1 MYNIQYLHITII
13 YVLLISYI
21 SHTPASSLPESG
33 SNFSDLDKLF
43 HFLEF
48 FLLGFLIQ
56 QSLVERQIKPKSNLL
71 FNTLILGFSIACI
84 DELHQRYQE
93 IGQLDAI
100 LFICQAGGRAYSAAE
115 FMASIGGTEMIVV
128 EGGMSSWSGPR
139 KTDGK
144 IT

>member
-1 MYNIQYLHITII
+1 VYNIQYLHITII

-56 QSLVERQIKPKSNLL
+56 QSLVERQIKPKGNLL
-71 FNTLILGFSIACI
+71 FITLILGFSIACI
-84 DELHQRYQE
+84 DELHQSMVNGRNSSVQDLVFDFAG
-93 IGQLDAI
+93 II
-100 LFICQAGGRAYSAAE
+100 SSLFFFKNYY
-115 FMASIGGTEMIVV
+115 
-128 EGGMSSWSGPR
+128 
-139 KTDGK
+139 
-144 IT
+144 

>member
-21 SHTPASSLPESG
+21 SHIPASSLPESG

-56 QSLVERQIKPKSNLL
+56 QSLVERQIKPKSNLM
-71 FNTLILGFSIACI
+71 FITLILGFSIACI
-84 DELHQRYQE
+84 DELHQSTINGRNSSFQDLVFDFAG
-93 IGQLDAI
+93 II
-100 LFICQAGGRAYSAAE
+100 SSLFFFKNYY
-115 FMASIGGTEMIVV
+115 
-128 EGGMSSWSGPR
+128 
-139 KTDGK
+139 
-144 IT
+144 

>member
-21 SHTPASSLPESG
+21 SHTPASSLPELG

-71 FNTLILGFSIACI
+71 FITLILGFSIACI
-84 DELHQRYQE
+84 DELHQLSL
-93 IGQLDAI
+93 IHI
-100 LFICQAGGRAYSAAE
+100 
-115 FMASIGGTEMIVV
+115 
-128 EGGMSSWSGPR
+128 
-139 KTDGK
+139 
-144 IT
+144 